1 MKPEGSLC
9 VGRQERGAA
18 REGLTTD
25 CPCCFFQAWLHQ
37 ILPFLLAGIET
48 VGLSETHEPGESLCS
63 EGEQDPER
71 DAAAH

>member
-9 VGRQERGAA
+9 VGRQERGAV
-18 REGLTTD
+18 REGLTGD

-48 VGLSETHEPGESLCS
+48 VGLS
-63 EGEQDPER
+63 
-71 DAAAH
+71 